1 MSQFF
6 IHANSILLY
15 SQRIRCTVDEREQKK
30 LMMDLEV
37 KMVKYDMIW
46 YGCILHSRAILNLS
60 VNLLSFSGGHEI
72 KFLSIYC

>member
-1 MSQFF
+1 
-6 IHANSILLY
+6 
-15 SQRIRCTVDEREQKK
+15 
-30 LMMDLEV
+30 MMDLEV